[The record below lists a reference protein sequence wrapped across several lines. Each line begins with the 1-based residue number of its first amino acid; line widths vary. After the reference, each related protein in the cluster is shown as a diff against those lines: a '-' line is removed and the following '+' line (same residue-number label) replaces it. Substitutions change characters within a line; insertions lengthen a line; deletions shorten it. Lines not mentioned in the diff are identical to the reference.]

1 MLDTTFEHWGS
12 SKENLQITEEW
23 FLIMEGGQLTN
34 IGHPTHDA
42 TRYHTDCHSRA
53 FFFNF
58 PFSSPVARTLFV
70 CKVCGP
76 EIPSPRFRSLLFF
89 LQGWVS
95 PNALLGSGCQRL
107 PAVGIV
113 RPLGVFP
120 LRGVLAP
127 PALVEVKPTQKGMEG
142 PQRLLPHCQ

>member
-1 MLDTTFEHWGS
+1 MPRDTTLIVTVAHF
-12 SKENLQITEEW
+12 
-23 FLIMEGGQLTN
+23 FLIF
-34 IGHPTHDA
+34 H
-42 TRYHTDCHSRA
+42 
-53 FFFNF
+53 F
-58 PFSSPVARTLFV
+58 PAPLQEPCLCARFVVLKSPHRDFALCF
-70 CKVCGP
+70 
-76 EIPSPRFRSLLFF
+76 FF